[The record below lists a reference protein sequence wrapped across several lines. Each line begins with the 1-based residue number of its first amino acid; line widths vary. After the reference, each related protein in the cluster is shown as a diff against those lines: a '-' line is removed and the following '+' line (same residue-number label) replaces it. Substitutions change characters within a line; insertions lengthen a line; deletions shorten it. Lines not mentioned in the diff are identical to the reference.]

1 MERNAETAEKEKQ
14 EDKKVSD
21 KNKLLSKRIK
31 GENPEKSR
39 RRERRY
45 S

>member
-21 KNKLLSKRIK
+21 KNKLLSKRIE
-31 GENPEKSR
+31 GENAEKAR
-39 RRERRY
+39 RR
-45 S
+45 